1 MRRLAVLTVAIL
13 ACGLGSAACS
23 DGGTA
28 NGISAS
34 DKVASSQSG
43 NDASDNKDSA
53 KTGTPLAG
61 TDPCSLLK
69 PADVPELDGGSGV
82 QPKADGDRCE
92 GNDYAVTISEV
103 DADGYAVEFE
113 GSIVKPLPD
122 IGGYKAGKMQDPNSQ
137 YNSCSVVLAVT
148 KNELV
153 TVAVGYEKDPSK
165 SCDVAKKAANAIA
178 SRIPG

>member
-1 MRRLAVLTVAIL
+1 MAIL
-13 ACGLGSAACS
+13 AFGLGLVACGGG
-23 DGGTA
+23 DG
-28 NGISAS
+28 NGSGGS
-34 DKVASSQSG
+34 DKGRSSQEG
-43 NDASDNKDSA
+43 NDTSDNKA
-53 KTGTPLAG
+53 GGKTGTPLAG
-61 TDPCSLLK
+61 ADPCSLLK
-69 PADVPELDGGSGV
+69 AGDVPELDNGSV
-82 QPKADGDRCE
+82 EPKADGDRCE
-92 GNDYAVTISEV
+92 GNDYAVTISDV

-165 SCDVAKKAANAIA
+165 SCDVAQKAATAMTG
-178 SRIPG
+178 RIPS